1 MTWSYLI
8 VYYFQ
13 DTLQPHIPVTECP
26 QTLQFWTDYA
36 GGTERTLCSH
46 EEDINR
52 PLDIPVNSHAT
63 VNLRTSR
70 SFMMILIVQG
80 MLTEIS
86 KNVTKLVVLK
96 NNILGVSLP
105 EIIAVQSTSS

>member
-1 MTWSYLI
+1 MYFI

-13 DTLQPHIPVTECP
+13 DTLQPHLPVTQCP
-26 QTLQFWTDYA
+26 QTLHFWTDYN

-52 PLDIPVNSHAT
+52 PLDIPVNSHAI

-80 MLTEIS
+80 MLLQIS
-86 KNVTKLVVLK
+86 KKSEK
-96 NNILGVSLP
+96 K
-105 EIIAVQSTSS
+105 TSHRQRQYFKEMLMC